1 MGRKLWGG
9 EVIGEDTPGL
19 KRSRKNKQKVRKKY
33 EILNQFKKVKLETRI
48 VLAGWFNRETGGFFV
63 FLSDIKFVLTF
74 IFYCQFSDVM
84 CRSL

>member
-33 EILNQFKKVKLETRI
+33 EKCQFKKVKLETRI
-48 VLAGWFNRETGGFFV
+48 VLAGWFNRETGGFLYFC
-63 FLSDIKFVLTF
+63 LT
-74 IFYCQFSDVM
+74 
-84 CRSL
+84 